1 MIIPYSMT
9 LISRSRASAIVL
21 AALLGASSAAYA
33 QAPESK
39 PPTAAPK
46 ASISEEAKEHFKAGV
61 ALLQD
66 PEGERVEEA
75 YREFKSAYEIS
86 GSAQILGNMGFS
98 AMRLE
103 RDGEAID
110 AYSRYLREV
119 PDIDPDERAQIVRDL
134 QTLTVGVARFTLEAP
149 AGAIVIDE
157 RVPVRGQHVTN
168 AYGPVKDGKLAIGIR
183 PGHHVF
189 TAKLAGRQDAV
200 WEVEAF
206 AGGKEQHTFVLPE
219 AVVAGPPAPVAESH
233 GPAVGPIVVLAGGA
247 AALVAAA
254 VTGVVALNKTG
265 DISDSCPND
274 VCPRTY
280 DLSGE
285 RSNARSFVRV
295 TDVLLLVGGVA
306 VVAGGVWGYFA
317 WRKEPAA
324 KTTGFLSD
332 WRLAL

>member
-1 MIIPYSMT
+1 MPPVQ
-9 LISRSRASAIVL
+9 LRRVSAVVL
-21 AALLGASSAAYA
+21 AALLGSSSAWA
-33 QAPESK
+33 QSPESK
-39 PPTAAPK
+39 PSAAPR
-46 ASISEEAKEHFKAGV
+46 AAISDQAKDHFKAGV

-75 YREFKSAYEIS
+75 YREFKTAYEIS
-86 GSAQILGNMGFS
+86 GSPQILGNMGFS

-149 AGAIVIDE
+149 AGAIVLDE

-168 AYGPVKDGKLAIGIR
+168 AYGPVTNGKLQVGLR

-189 TAKLAGRQDAV
+189 TAKLAGHQDAT
-200 WEVEAF
+200 WEIEAF
-206 AGGKEQHTFVLPE
+206 AGSKEQHTFVLPE
-219 AVVAGPPAPVAESH
+219 QKAPAGPPAPTEAHPS
-233 GPAVGPIVVLAGGA
+233 VGPIVVLAGGA
-247 AALVAAA
+247 AVLVAAA

-274 VCPRTY
+274 QCPRTY

-285 RSNARSFVRV
+285 RSSARNFVRV
-295 TDVLLLVGGVA
+295 TDVLLAVGGLA
-306 VVAGGVWGYFA
+306 VVAGGIWGFFE
-317 WRKEPAA
+317 WRTPKKTPA
-324 KTTGFLSD
+324 TTGLSD
-332 WRLAL
+332 WRIKL

>member
-1 MIIPYSMT
+1 MT
-9 LISRSRASAIVL
+9 LIQRSRALGVVL
-21 AALLGASSAAYA
+21 AALLGSSTASA
-33 QAPESK
+33 QAPAAK
-39 PPTAAPK
+39 PSSATPK
-46 ASISEEAKEHFKAGV
+46 IAISDEAKEHFKAGV

-75 YREFKSAYEIS
+75 YREFRSAYDLS
-86 GSAQILGNMGFS
+86 ASAQILGNMGFS

-119 PDIDPDERAQIVRDL
+119 PDIEPDERAQIIRDL

-168 AYGPVKDGKLAIGIR
+168 AYGPVKEGKLEIGIR

-189 TAKLAGRQDAV
+189 IAKLEGRQDAT

-219 AVVAGPPAPVAESH
+219 VKVAVGPPAPTESH
-233 GPAVGPIVVLAGGA
+233 GTNVGPVVVLAGGA
-247 AALVAAA
+247 AALVASAI
-254 VTGVVALNKTG
+254 TGVIALNKTS
-265 DISDSCPND
+265 DIESSCPNN

-285 RSNARSFVRV
+285 RSSTRNFVRV

-306 VVAGGVWGYFA
+306 VVAGAVYGTLE
-317 WRKEPAA
+317 WRQPKAA
-324 KTTGFLSD
+324 KTVGTGALSD